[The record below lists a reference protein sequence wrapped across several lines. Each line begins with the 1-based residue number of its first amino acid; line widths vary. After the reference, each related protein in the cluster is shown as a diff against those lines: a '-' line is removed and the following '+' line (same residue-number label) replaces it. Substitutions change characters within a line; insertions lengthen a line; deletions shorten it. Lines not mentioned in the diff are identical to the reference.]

1 MCWEKMWEQIQKR
14 GDVSSQSPNKIH
26 CIIQIRPG
34 YPDCFNPAQLL
45 SLIEEI
51 NQAGYSF
58 SFIVTPL
65 NGKALLEWE
74 MHALSFRSAYQTR
87 ITTEANIIKT
97 TKWGLAYDNLSSY
110 IKCND
115 SFLQGLLT
123 TDASNLAN
131 QTDLSE
137 SEARDDVI
145 AEAVIYLS
153 YMDFKVSNNSPS
165 TVQNILLYNHNL
177 SNLAVHIFN
186 NTDKIGFCPQSL
198 IQQRM
203 QFIPHQKN
211 EINPGATQRM
221 KTPTSQAEVYKDLVV
236 ATAWG
241 MLNDKEKPKPL
252 ETVFKFVIQ
261 AAEQMPRDTQDK
273 SKFPLSTSPTQSVF
287 YYKPQLREKSESD
300 HINPATP
307 PGSYHTSPAGSP
319 RKKENVSISNE
330 EIDKVGVLKS
340 SLEGIRKRLL
350 FGKEDNEHDDV
361 IRPHTVSSIPL
372 PTMQFRHTES
382 DEG

>member
-1 MCWEKMWEQIQKR
+1 
-14 GDVSSQSPNKIH
+14 
-26 CIIQIRPG
+26 
-34 YPDCFNPAQLL
+34 
-45 SLIEEI
+45 
-51 NQAGYSF
+51 
-58 SFIVTPL
+58 
-65 NGKALLEWE
+65 
-74 MHALSFRSAYQTR
+74 
-87 ITTEANIIKT
+87 
-97 TKWGLAYDNLSSY
+97 
-110 IKCND
+110 
-115 SFLQGLLT
+115 LLT